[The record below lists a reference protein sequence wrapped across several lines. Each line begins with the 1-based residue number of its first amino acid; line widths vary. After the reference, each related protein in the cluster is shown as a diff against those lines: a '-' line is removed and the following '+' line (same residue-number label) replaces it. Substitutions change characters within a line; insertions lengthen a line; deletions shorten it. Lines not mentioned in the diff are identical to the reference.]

1 MWHLA
6 EQTPRL
12 PIDGISDIRA
22 TLDLL
27 ERQIVEYRKMLAEQ
41 EEAAS
46 VDAEPENEATP
57 QLVELDE
64 EQLGSVAES
73 IADQAAAYF
82 AGQVPTEETPEE
94 ATKAVAA
101 ELEAAEVVEEP
112 VVAAV
117 EMDVAAVGEVEEVP
131 AEDEG
136 LEAPKVDL
144 PELFAELE
152 TQLEMGLHNAASV
165 AVYADGEMLL
175 EYLSAKSGSGLRRHR
190 SRCSVLFHR
199 ANRWRRRRFGGCW
212 MLGCWRSMRRWRAI
226 GPNLPNAGRA
236 R

>member
-1 MWHLA
+1 MSIDDIRSADEKPAQPEDGDEPPNDSA
-6 EQTPRL
+6 EDAPEDVAPRRTDVPS

-41 EEAAS
+41 EETARA
-46 VDAEPENEATP
+46 DAEPDDEAPP

-101 ELEAAEVVEEP
+101 VEVEVAEVVEEP

-131 AEDEG
+131 VEDEG

-144 PELFAELE
+144 PELLAELE
-152 TQLEMGLHNAASV
+152 TQLEMGLHNAVSV
-165 AVYADGEMLL
+165 AVYAD
-175 EYLSAKSGSGLRRHR
+175 RRGVDR
-190 SRCSVLFHR
+190 VFECEV
-199 ANRWRRRRFGGCW
+199 G
-212 MLGCWRSMRRWRAI
+212 
-226 GPNLPNAGRA
+226 
-236 R
+236 